1 MTIDE
6 LVAVHDGRPFRP
18 FTIYLADGRHLTI
31 PTAAFMAP
39 KPTSP
44 WAFVW
49 HVKDNGYT
57 LVNVSSIVRLEFE
70 GIPEEVSDR

>member
-1 MTIDE
+1 
-6 LVAVHDGRPFRP
+6 
-18 FTIYLADGRHLTI
+18 
-31 PTAAFMAP
+31 MAP